1 MSQASRMERSGRPSQ
16 ASRGTHMVATG
27 MYKLL
32 YMRPGGN
39 CNFDPLSIIRYLVHR
54 KLMRGSAP
62 PGIRGPAMAQASFKC
77 PKPMAGRAGEC
88 AAGSNLKGPG
98 GTSKAAA

>member
-16 ASRGTHMVATG
+16 AFSRGTHMVATG

-32 YMRPGGN
+32 YRRPGGN

-54 KLMRGSAP
+54 KLMRGSAGNSR
-62 PGIRGPAMAQASFKC
+62 PGNGASESQM
-77 PKPMAGRAGEC
+77 PEANGR
-88 AAGSNLKGPG
+88 PG
-98 GTSKAAA
+98 RRMCCW

>member
-16 ASRGTHMVATG
+16 AFSRGTHMVATG

-54 KLMRGSAP
+54 KLMRGPAGNSL
-62 PGIRGPAMAQASFKC
+62 PGNRASESQC
-77 PKPMAGRAGEC
+77 PKPMAGRAREC